1 MKNFRIMSNGIYMA
15 PTHKI
20 AIYDLRADLL
30 PNLKISPWPHIWESP
45 NGGRLKEIS
54 KLNSFQ
60 FCFQV
65 ISPIFNA
72 EEESLPSPPPS
83 PLTDSKL
90 DDRVRAK
97 KNLITFFSHF
107 LNIIC
112 KFNYESVSAWIN
124 KRTFYKSNQIKLNQ
138 GPFKL

>member
-1 MKNFRIMSNGIYMA
+1 MKIRLACAGWMCPCGPYVALSWTTEVYRWHQPTKLLFMTFKQLFITKSKNFSLTSYLRI
-15 PTHKI
+15 TE
-20 AIYDLRADLL
+20 LV
-30 PNLKISPWPHIWESP
+30 
-45 NGGRLKEIS
+45 RLKEIS

-112 KFNYESVSAWIN
+112 KFNYESVSA
-124 KRTFYKSNQIKLNQ
+124 
-138 GPFKL
+138 